1 MRFYKTSGAPILK
14 MKLRIITAII
24 ALCVLMPFI
33 IFSDTFMLLIF
44 SGVLSAVAIG
54 EMFNCIGILK
64 KLYITIPAML
74 VSTAAVLLTRLL
86 PNDGNYLAVAFIVYF
101 IFLLYTL
108 TAAVFSR
115 GKFDV
120 TTAALGA
127 MTTVY
132 ISFGFSSIV
141 LLRDMPNGQYL
152 FILAFLTPWM
162 CDSFAYFTGMAIG
175 KHKLIPDVS
184 PKKTVE
190 GAIGGIIF
198 GTAAIVGYGS
208 LVGHYLL
215 ADVSAR
221 IIPLVIVGII
231 LCIISQCGDLIASL
245 IKRHYNIKDYGK
257 VFPGHG
263 GVLDRFDSIIVTA
276 PILYILFSISD
287 FFHLFG

>member
-44 SGVLSAVAIG
+44 SGALSAVAIG

-115 GKFDV
+115 SKLDV
-120 TTAALGA
+120 TAAALGA

-152 FILAFLTPWM
+152 FILAFLSPWM

-190 GAIGGIIF
+190 GAIGGIVF
-198 GTAAIVGYGS
+198 GTAAIVGYGA
-208 LVGHYLL
+208 LVGRYLISDL
-215 ADVSAR
+215 NAR
-221 IIPLVIVGII
+221 ILPLIVVGII

-245 IKRHYNIKDYGK
+245 IKRHYGIKDYGK
-257 VFPGHG
+257 IFPGHG

>member
-1 MRFYKTSGAPILK
+1 
-14 MKLRIITAII
+14 MKQRIITAIV
-24 ALCVLMPFI
+24 ALCVLVPFI
-33 IFSDTFMLLIF
+33 VFSDTFMLLIF
-44 SGVLSAVAIG
+44 SGVLSLVAVG
-54 EMFNCIGILK
+54 EMLNCIGILK

-86 PNDGNYLAVAFIVYF
+86 PNDGNYLAVAFIIYF
-101 IFLLYTL
+101 IFIMYTL

-115 GKFDV
+115 GKLDV
-120 TTAALGA
+120 TAAALGA

-132 ISFGFSSIV
+132 VSFGFSSIV

-162 CDSFAYFTGMAIG
+162 CDTFAYFTGMAIG

-190 GAIGGIIF
+190 GAVGGIVF
-198 GTAAIVGYGS
+198 GTAAIVGYGA
-208 LVGHYLL
+208 LVGHYLISDL
-215 ADVSAR
+215 SAR
-221 IIPLVIVGII
+221 ILSLIIVGVI

-245 IKRHYNIKDYGK
+245 IKRHYGIKDYGK
-257 VFPGHG
+257 IFPGHG

>member
-1 MRFYKTSGAPILK
+1 
-14 MKLRIITAII
+14 MKQRIITAIV
-24 ALCVLMPFI
+24 ALCVLAPFI

-64 KLYITIPAML
+64 NLYITIPAML
-74 VSTAAVLLTRLL
+74 VSSAAVLLTRLL
-86 PNDGNYLAVAFIVYF
+86 PNDSNYLAVAFIIYF
-101 IFLLYTL
+101 VFILYTL
-108 TAAVFSR
+108 TAAVFSH
-115 GKFDV
+115 GKLDAV
-120 TTAALGA
+120 SAALA
-127 MTTVY
+127 AITTIYV
-132 ISFGFSSIV
+132 SFGFSSIV
-141 LLRDMPNGQYL
+141 LLRDMPNGQFV

-175 KHKLIPDVS
+175 KHKLIPEVS

-190 GAIGGIIF
+190 GAIGGTVF
-198 GTAAIVGYGS
+198 GTGAIVGYGA
-208 LVGHYLL
+208 LVGRYLIS
-215 ADVSAR
+215 DVNAR
-221 IIPLVIVGII
+221 ILPLIIVGVI

-245 IKRHYNIKDYGK
+245 IKRHFGIKDYGK

>member
-1 MRFYKTSGAPILK
+1 
-14 MKLRIITAII
+14 MKQRIITAIV
-24 ALCVLMPFI
+24 ALCVLVPFI
-33 IFSDTFMLLIF
+33 VFSDTFMLLIF
-44 SGVLSAVAIG
+44 SGALSAVAIG

-86 PNDGNYLAVAFIVYF
+86 PNDGNYLAVAFIIYF
-101 IFLLYTL
+101 IFIVYTL

-115 GKFDV
+115 GKLDV
-120 TTAALGA
+120 TAAALGA

-132 ISFGFSSIV
+132 VSFGFSSIV

-162 CDSFAYFTGMAIG
+162 CDTFAYFTGMAIG

-190 GAIGGIIF
+190 GAVGGIVF
-198 GTAAIVGYGS
+198 GTAAIVGYGA
-208 LVGHYLL
+208 LVGHYLISDL
-215 ADVSAR
+215 SAR
-221 IIPLVIVGII
+221 ILSLIIVGVI

-245 IKRHYNIKDYGK
+245 IKRRYGIKDYGK
-257 VFPGHG
+257 IFPGHG

-287 FFHLFG
+287 FFRLFG

>member
-1 MRFYKTSGAPILK
+1 

-44 SGVLSAVAIG
+44 SGALSAVAIG

-74 VSTAAVLLTRLL
+74 VSTVAVLLTRLL

-115 GKFDV
+115 GKLDV

-190 GAIGGIIF
+190 GAIGGIVF
-198 GTAAIVGYGS
+198 GTATIVGYGA
-208 LVGHYLL
+208 LVGRYLITDL
-215 ADVSAR
+215 NAR
-221 IIPLVIVGII
+221 ILPLIVVGII

-245 IKRHYNIKDYGK
+245 IKRHFGIKDYGK

>member
-1 MRFYKTSGAPILK
+1 

-44 SGVLSAVAIG
+44 SGVLSVVAIG

-115 GKFDV
+115 GKLDV

-190 GAIGGIIF
+190 GAIGGIVF
-198 GTAAIVGYGS
+198 GTAAIVGYGA
-208 LVGHYLL
+208 LVGRYLITDL
-215 ADVSAR
+215 NAR
-221 IIPLVIVGII
+221 ILPLIVVGII

-245 IKRHYNIKDYGK
+245 IKRHYGIKDYGK
-257 VFPGHG
+257 IFPGHG